1 MRSLAAIYLGRP
13 AVLLP
18 IFEPGAA
25 LDAIERFRCAY
36 TFGLP
41 ALLQF
46 VVEEQL
52 QEARDTTSLRTVIA
66 GGDCVPVKLQERF
79 ADIFGVR
86 LHEGIGMSET
96 YPIAFNRKG
105 AIRLGSLGVPSPGVE
120 LSFEDADDRMLEDG
134 EIGEIVVQSPANC
147 IGYWNDSVATEALL
161 RSGWLHTGDLGTR
174 DNDGYV
180 WFKGRKK
187 EIVVHAAPTSLYDS
201 DNNPTASFLNV
212 DNLMINGCHQGI
224 CCRPAREHRDA
235 TAVMSGR
242 RATGWMHALRFI
254 QDLCTD
260 EPLGQER
267 GAGPGV

>member
-147 IGYWNDSVATEALL
+147 IGYWNALL
-161 RSGWLHTGDLGTR
+161 RR
-174 DNDGYV
+174 
-180 WFKGRKK
+180 RPCC
-187 EIVVHAAPTSLYDS
+187 AAVGCIRATLELATM
-201 DNNPTASFLNV
+201 TATCGL
-212 DNLMINGCHQGI
+212 
-224 CCRPAREHRDA
+224 RDA
-235 TAVMSGR
+235 RRKSLSTRLQHLSTIRTIIQQPVSSMS
-242 RATGWMHALRFI
+242 T
-254 QDLCTD
+254 T
-260 EPLGQER
+260 
-267 GAGPGV
+267 